1 MDLLKTTHCATLL
14 PLESMKPIKTKSN
27 NKVKLFRMMD
37 MDITEQQFK
46 QAQAW
51 YKNAKKV
58 TQINKYK

>member
-1 MDLLKTTHCATLL
+1 MSSLL
-14 PLESMKPIKTKSN
+14 ENMKPIKTRA
-27 NKVKLFRMMD
+27 NKAVKLFRMMD